1 MVYDSVTPRTVAH
14 QAPLCMGF
22 SRQEY
27 WSGLPCPP
35 PGDLP
40 NPGIKH
46 RSPALQVDSLPS
58 EPPGKPI
65 HLCVYIYIYIY
76 VCMYRWTSPLRLVPA
91 LAFLLQ
97 LTAVS
102 TIFISG
108 AFMVRY
114 LENWGFVIR
123 EQGVRVGRG
132 RVWEAENEGVL
143 WWGGW
148 GGEKVWK
155 GEGSSHP
162 YPFLFGG
169 HFLFSAGVLC
179 CSSTRNDVE
188 YQHHQGVCLMLWPQ

>member
-1 MVYDSVTPRTVAH
+1 MVGGYALLQGIFPTQGLNPDLLHCRRILYHLSH
-14 QAPLCMGF
+14 QG
-22 SRQEY
+22 
-27 WSGLPCPP
+27 
-35 PGDLP
+35 
-40 NPGIKH
+40 
-46 RSPALQVDSLPS
+46 SPY
-58 EPPGKPI
+58 I
-65 HLCVYIYIYIY
+65 CVCTYIY
-76 VCMYRWTSPLRLVPA
+76 VCLYRWTSPLRLVQA

-108 AFMVRY
+108 AFMVCY

-123 EQGVRVGRG
+123 EQGDGVGRG

-162 YPFLFGG
+162 YPSLFGG
-169 HFLFSAGVLC
+169 HFLFSVGVLC
-179 CSSTRNDVE
+179 RSSTRNDVE
-188 YQHHQGVCLMLWPQ
+188 YQHHQGVYLMLWPQ